1 MASPLSWLLRVAA
14 LCCLIVPLAGQH
26 HGVSKCNTTCTTMT
40 SRIPEKLLTSYRRN
54 QASCSKPAIILTTI
68 KGRTFCANPEEE
80 WVRKAMENLDR
91 KAATT
96 VKKDGVFE
104 RRTGDEPTTTLAAW
118 GTERSAGSEP
128 RATGKSSIQE
138 TQTAL
143 GTSPE
148 LPTGLAGSWG
158 TRSPTASKLPD
169 GGPSPGPK
177 RTELFSTA
185 AVTRSWQSSP
195 AYQPGSDLWTKGEA
209 YEAPSTQAPST
220 QAPSTQTL
228 PTQAPSTQTLPT
240 QVPSTQAPST
250 QTLPTQVPSTQ
261 APSTQTL
268 PTQAPSTQAPTLSH
282 RSPEDSTG
290 SEGPPMQIST
300 QDPTSEGSL
309 GSTDASTGPGS
320 VALVPAVLT
329 PSEGAPHGNLATSSS
344 GALGAKELLHDP
356 GAPTRRQAV
365 GLLAFLGLLF
375 GLGVAMFAYQSLQGC
390 PRNVAGDMVE
400 GLRHVP
406 RSCGSNSYVLVPV

>member
-14 LCCLIVPLAGQH
+14 LCSLIVPLAGQH
-26 HGVSKCNTTCTTMT
+26 HGVSKCNITCKDMT
-40 SRIPEKLLTSYRRN
+40 SKIPEKLLVSYQRN
-54 QASCSKPAIILTTI
+54 QASCGKPAIILKT
-68 KGRTFCANPEEE
+68 KKNRTFCADPEEE

-91 KAATT
+91 RAAAA
-96 VKKDGVFE
+96 VENHGVFE
-104 RRTGDEPTTTLAAW
+104 KRTGDEPTTTLAS
-118 GTERSAGSEP
+118 GDMDKSAGSEP
-128 RATGKSSIQE
+128 RATGESSIRE

-148 LPTGLAGSWG
+148 LPTGLGGSLG
-158 TRSPTASKLPD
+158 TRSPSTSKAPV
-169 GGPSPGPK
+169 GGPSA
-177 RTELFSTA
+177 ELFSTT
-185 AVTRSWQSSP
+185 AVTRAWWSSS
-195 AYQPGSDLWTKGEA
+195 AHQPGSDLWTEGEA
-209 YEAPSTQAPST
+209 SEVPSTQATSTQTSSTQAPSTQTLPT

-250 QTLPTQVPSTQ
+250 QAPSTQ
-261 APSTQTL
+261 APSTQ
-268 PTQAPSTQAPTLSH
+268 SPTLS
-282 RSPEDSTG
+282 RRAPEDNTG
-290 SEGPPMQIST
+290 SEGPSMQIST

-309 GSTDASTGPGS
+309 GPTDASTGAPWDTGS
-320 VALVPAVLT
+320 VPHVSTVLT
-329 PSEGAPHGNLATSSS
+329 PSEEALPRMPGTSSS
-344 GALGAKELLHDP
+344 GGLTAKSVLNPQE
-356 GAPTRRQAV
+356 ATRRQAV